1 LEVWLWEVWSLMAN
15 TRKDRER
22 EEYLEW
28 LMTPKGLRDPQTK
41 VEVAERLHVER
52 RTLYSWEADPS
63 FQAAVRARKS
73 ALGTAW
79 YGDLLNTLK
88 DIADDSEQRSSDRIS
103 AVRVLLSHL
112 DPKEEDKAAEVVNVD
127 SLKKNLEAQGWK
139 IVK

>member
-1 LEVWLWEVWSLMAN
+1 MAN

-28 LMTPKGLRDPQTK
+28 LMTPKGLREPSTK
-41 VEVAERLHVER
+41 AAFAEKVGVER

-63 FQAAVRARKS
+63 FQAAVRSRKATLS
-73 ALGTAW
+73 AAW

-88 DIADDSEQRSSDRIS
+88 DIADNDEGRPSDRIS

-112 DPKEEDKAAEVVNVD
+112 APSADDEKQEAAD
-127 SLKKNLEAQGWK
+127 LEAVKKQLEENGWK
-139 IVK
+139 LLK